1 MATIPPPTKLGR
13 YRVLSPRAGL
23 RVSPIQLGAMSLGSH
38 SDQLG
43 KVSKEQAFAL
53 LDAYYAA
60 GGNYIDTA
68 NSYQGG
74 ESEAIIGEWVT
85 ARGNRDDLVI
95 ATKFTSNYKNGNKD
109 HPIQVN
115 RAGNS
120 LKSIVLS
127 LENSLKRLQTS
138 YVDVL
143 YLHWWDWT
151 TPIEEVVQGLNNLVK
166 AGKVLYLG
174 ISDTPAWVVAKAN
187 QYARDHGLAQFVIY
201 QGKWSV
207 LSRDLERDLLPLAI
221 HDGLAIAAWG
231 AVGQGRF
238 QRKADRG
245 ASKDGRS
252 ALPLTDKEVAASDA
266 LEAVADELG
275 VASVTAVALAYI
287 FAKYP
292 YVYPIV
298 GGRKVEQLHENI
310 GALDIKLSQKQV
322 RFLDGAL
329 PFDYGEPTASFG
341 LDPHF
346 LGFQQHFAVESAGI
360 VDYVPLRQ
368 PVDVGHLRES
378 DKEAKKA
385 YFEGKDRPW

>member
-1 MATIPPPTKLGR
+1 
-13 YRVLSPRAGL
+13 
-23 RVSPIQLGAMSLGSH
+23 MSLGSH

-53 LDAYYAA
+53 LDAYYDA

-74 ESEAIIGEWVT
+74 ESEAIIGEWLT

-95 ATKFTSNYKNGNKD
+95 ATKFTSNYKNGD
-109 HPIQVN
+109 AAHPIQVN

-127 LENSLKRLQTS
+127 LENSLRRLKTT

-231 AVGQGRF
+231 TVGQGRF
-238 QRKADRG
+238 QRRKDRG
-245 ASKDGRS
+245 KSTDGRS
-252 ALPLTDKEVAASDA
+252 ALALSEKEVAASDA

-275 VASVTAVALAYI
+275 VQSVTAVALAYI

-310 GALDIKLSQKQV
+310 TALDIKLSQKQV
-322 RFLDGAL
+322 RFLDAAL

-368 PVDVGHLRES
+368 PADPSHLRTS
-378 DKEAKKA
+378 DKEAKRV
-385 YFEGKDRPW
+385 YFEDKDRAW